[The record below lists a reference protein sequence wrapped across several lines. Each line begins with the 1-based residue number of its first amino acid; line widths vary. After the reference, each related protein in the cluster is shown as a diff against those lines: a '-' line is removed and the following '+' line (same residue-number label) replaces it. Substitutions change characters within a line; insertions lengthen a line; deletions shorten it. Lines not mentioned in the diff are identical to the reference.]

1 MVAKDAALCPERAGG
16 LVTASRGG
24 PRVGLLIGREKSFP
38 EALCAELAR
47 RDPSVHV
54 ELPKLEAPRA
64 DVRPDFDVLVDRISH
79 EVPSYQPWLKLA
91 ALNGTRVV
99 NDPFWRTVDDKF
111 LDAGLAG
118 ALGVAVPRTVLLP
131 NQTPGE
137 DVTPESLRN
146 LVFVNWDALVAELG
160 LPLYLKPHWG
170 GGWRDVSRVTSKEEL
185 LAAYDKSGRRTMIA
199 QSEVPWTQY
208 VRCLVI
214 GQTHVRPALWDP
226 RLPHAERYLRATETM
241 GALEEPLRERVEQ
254 QARLLC
260 EALGY
265 DMNTVEFAVRDGVPY
280 AIDFMNSAP
289 DLDEASLGP
298 EHFAWVVE
306 RMAELVLTLAGD
318 SESAP
323 LRRWD
328 ALLGRPATR

>member
-1 MVAKDAALCPERAGG
+1 
-16 LVTASRGG
+16 VTALRG
-24 PRVGLLIGREKSFP
+24 RARIGLLVGRERSFP
-38 EALCAELAR
+38 DALTAEVAR
-47 RDPSVHV
+47 RDPSAQV

-64 DVRPDFDVLVDRISH
+64 DVRPPYDVLVDRISH

-131 NQTPGE
+131 NKAHGP
-137 DVTPESLRN
+137 DVTADTLRN
-146 LVFVNWDALVAELG
+146 LAWVDWDALVAELG

-170 GGWRDVSRVTSKEEL
+170 GGWRDVSRITSKEEL
-185 LAAYDKSGRRTMIA
+185 LAAYDRSGRLTMIA

-214 GQTHVRPALWDP
+214 GQHHVRPALWDP
-226 RLPHAERYLRATETM
+226 RLPHAERYMRAAESMPPLDTM
-241 GALEEPLRERVEQ
+241 VQERVEQ

-265 DMNTVEFAVRDGVPY
+265 DMNTVEFAIRDGVPY

-289 DLDEASLGP
+289 DLDVASLGP
-298 EHFAWVVE
+298 DHFAWVVD
-306 RMAELVLTLAGD
+306 RMAELVLSLARD
-318 SESAP
+318 PDSAP

-328 ALLGRPATR
+328 VMLGPRLPT

>member
-1 MVAKDAALCPERAGG
+1 M
-16 LVTASRGG
+16 TARRSR
-24 PRVGLLIGREKSFP
+24 PRVGLLIGRERSFP
-38 EALCAELAR
+38 DALVAEVAR
-47 RDPSVHV
+47 RDPEVQV

-64 DVRPDFDVLVDRISH
+64 DVRPPYDVLVDRISH

-111 LDAGLAG
+111 LDAGLAL

-131 NQTPGE
+131 NKTPGP
-137 DVTPESLRN
+137 DVTAESLRN
-146 LVFVNWDALVAELG
+146 LAWVDWDTLVLELG
-160 LPLYLKPHWG
+160 LPLYIKPHWG
-170 GGWRDVSRVTSKEEL
+170 GGWRDVSRVTTKEEL
-185 LAAYDKSGRRTMIA
+185 LAAYDKSGRLTMIA
-199 QSEVPWTQY
+199 QSEVAWTQY

-214 GQTHVRPALWDP
+214 GQQHVRPALWDP
-226 RLPHAERYLRATETM
+226 RLPHSERYT
-241 GALEEPLRERVEQ
+241 GAVDSMPPLDEPLRERVEQ

-289 DLDEASLGP
+289 DLDVASLGP
-298 EHFAWVVE
+298 EHFAWVVDH
-306 RMAELVLTLAGD
+306 MAELVLQLARD
-318 SESAP
+318 PEAAP

-328 ALLGRPATR
+328 ALLGRRLMP

>member
-1 MVAKDAALCPERAGG
+1 
-16 LVTASRGG
+16 VTAQRPR
-24 PRVGLLIGREKSFP
+24 PRVGLLVGRERSFP
-38 EALCAELAR
+38 EALAAEVAR
-47 RDPSVHV
+47 RDPLVDV
-54 ELPKLEAPRA
+54 ELAKLEAPRA
-64 DVRPDFDVLVDRISH
+64 DVRPAYDVLVDRISH

-91 ALNGTRVV
+91 ALFGTRVV

-131 NQTPGE
+131 NKSHGD

-146 LVFVNWDALVAELG
+146 LTWVNWDALVAELG
-160 LPLYLKPHWG
+160 LPMYLKPHWG
-170 GGWRDVSRVTSKEEL
+170 GGWKDVSRVTTREEL
-185 LAAYDKSGRRTMIA
+185 LAAYDRSGRLTLIA
-199 QSEVPWTQY
+199 QSEVTWTQY

-214 GQTHVRPALWDP
+214 GQSQVRPALWDP
-226 RLPHAERYLRATETM
+226 RLPHAARYL
-241 GALEEPLRERVEQ
+241 GASESMPPLEDALRERVEHE
-254 QARLLC
+254 ARLLC

-265 DMNTVEFAVRDGVPY
+265 DMNTVEFAIHEGVPY

-289 DLDEASLGP
+289 DLDAASLGP
-298 EHFAWVVE
+298 EHFSWVVE
-306 RMAELVLTLAGD
+306 RMAELVLALARD
-318 SESAP
+318 PDSAP

>member
-1 MVAKDAALCPERAGG
+1 MTLSRA
-16 LVTASRGG
+16 R
-24 PRVGLLIGREKSFP
+24 PRIGLLVGRERSFP
-38 EALCAELAR
+38 EALAAEVAR
-47 RDPSVHV
+47 RDPGVLLD
-54 ELPKLEAPRA
+54 LPKLKAPRA
-64 DVRPDFDVLVDRISH
+64 DVRPPYDVLVDRISH

-111 LDAGLAG
+111 LDAGLAA

-131 NQTPGE
+131 NKTPAP
-137 DVTPESLRN
+137 DVTPDSLRN
-146 LVFVNWDALVAELG
+146 LDWVDWDALVAELG

-170 GGWRDVSRVTSKEEL
+170 GGWRDVSRVTTKEEL
-185 LAAYDKSGRRTMIA
+185 LAAYDRSGHLTMIA
-199 QSEVPWTQY
+199 QSEVTWTQY

-214 GQTHVRPALWDP
+214 GQTQVRPALWDP
-226 RLPHAERYLRATETM
+226 RLPHAERYQRANESM
-241 GALEEPLRERVEQ
+241 PPLEEALEAHVEQ

-265 DMNTVEFAVRDGVPY
+265 DMNTVEFAIHDGVPY

-289 DLDEASLGP
+289 DLDLASLG
-298 EHFAWVVE
+298 EAHFAWVVE
-306 RMAELVLTLAGD
+306 HMAELLLQLARD
-318 SESAP
+318 EQAAP

>member
-1 MVAKDAALCPERAGG
+1 
-16 LVTASRGG
+16 VTSGRSG
-24 PRVGLLIGREKSFP
+24 PRVGLLIGRERSFP
-38 EALCAELAR
+38 EALTASVTRL
-47 RDPSVHV
+47 DPSVQV
-54 ELPKLEAPRA
+54 ELAKLEAPRA
-64 DVRPDFDVLVDRISH
+64 DVRPPYDVLVDRISH

-118 ALGVAVPRTVLLP
+118 ALGVAVPRTALLP
-131 NQTPGE
+131 NKVHAE
-137 DVTPESLRN
+137 DVTAESLRN
-146 LVFVNWDALVAELG
+146 LGWVDWDGLIADLG
-160 LPLYLKPHWG
+160 LPIYLKPHWG
-170 GGWRDVSRVTSKEEL
+170 GGWRDVTRVTSREGL
-185 LAAYDKSGRRTMIA
+185 LAAYDGSGQRTMIA

-214 GQTHVRPALWDP
+214 GQSHVRPALWDP
-226 RLPHAERYLRATETM
+226 RLPHAERYVKAADTM
-241 GALEEPLRERVEQ
+241 PPLDEALRERVEHE
-254 QARLLC
+254 ARLLC

-265 DMNTVEFAVRDGVPY
+265 DMNTVEFAIQDGVPY

-289 DLDEASLGP
+289 DLDVASLGA

-306 RMAELVLTLAGD
+306 RMSELVVALARD
-318 SESAP
+318 PDTAP

-328 ALLGRPATR
+328 ALLGRPAPR